1 MVLVSSSNSKC
12 IFSWK
17 FTRFLSIFPTGRLAD
32 YCKPRRRS
40 KPKVYMK
47 LARVCSTPFKFKT
60 SAAVRSEFCLKFK
73 GTCLRVEKNI
83 LRIFGPMEVLIVIL
97 NLPSHNVLLA
107 VLILSYNQC
116 TLVAAPLP
124 RGTSSTLSAPVPGD
138 FLMIISSDLCSW
150 APVMPEW
157 APLMLALIYSISKS
171 VWLEKPRSL
180 LNPVEKRSKQL
191 LLNMSYALPLMMMMV
206 LQMCYFYYMHSS
218 LIYYISHFNFNLT
231 ECCN

>member
-17 FTRFLSIFPTGRLAD
+17 FTRSLSIFPTGRLAD

-47 LARVCSTPFKFKT
+47 LARVCSTPFKFKI
-60 SAAVRSEFCLKFK
+60 SAAVRSEFCLKSK
-73 GTCLRVEKNI
+73 GTCLRVEKNVLSI
-83 LRIFGPMEVLIVIL
+83 IGPMEVLIVIL

-107 VLILSYNQC
+107 ALILSYNQC
-116 TLVAAPLP
+116 TLIAAPLP
-124 RGTSSTLSAPVPGD
+124 RGTSSTLLAPVPGD
-138 FLMIISSDLCSW
+138 FLMILPSDLCSW

-171 VWLEKPRSL
+171 IWLEKPRSL
-180 LNPVEKRSKQL
+180 LNPVDKGANNICCL
-191 LLNMSYALPLMMMMV
+191 I
-206 LQMCYFYYMHSS
+206 CHMHFPWCSWWWWCKCVIFIICI
-218 LIYYISHFNFNLT
+218 LV
-231 ECCN
+231 